1 MLLAALQE
9 AIMLKLFSA
18 VLVVLTILAL
28 GCSKEPLAV
37 TPTPTPSYPQSLTP
51 NPSSSLVFIS
61 RPPELPLKVDVQL
74 PPGWARNDA
83 PFFSVHMP
91 HEPYPIL
98 AFNSWGDSQFCAGPI
113 KSGLQNVPGG
123 KLNPNVSQNGTTI
136 RFGPNTELEQLKPGG
151 AYVVWLETS
160 YYGAGLEN
168 KIPSIPEYT
177 LDDLSGIWTSAD
189 SKQLPIVKVI
199 GCFKRGHNIELDIL
213 CTSTASADTV
223 KQLNDL
229 LASWRFYY

>member
-1 MLLAALQE
+1 
-9 AIMLKLFSA
+9 MLKRFSV

-28 GCSKEPLAV
+28 GCSKAPIAV
-37 TPTPTPSYPQSLTP
+37 TPIPTPTYPQSLTP

-61 RPPELPLKVDVQL
+61 PPPKLPLKVNVQL
-74 PPGWARNDA
+74 PPGWARNDH
-83 PFFSVHMP
+83 PVFPVHMP
-91 HEPYPIL
+91 HEPWPIL
-98 AFNSWGDSQFCAGPI
+98 AFNSWGDSEFCAGAI
-113 KSGLQNVPGG
+113 KNVT
-123 KLNPNVSQNGTTI
+123 QNGSTGSI
-136 RFGPNTELEQLKPGG
+136 RFGPYTELEQLKPGG
-151 AYVVWLETS
+151 AYVVWLENT
-160 YYGAGLEN
+160 YYGPGGM
-168 KIPSIPEYT
+168 IPSIPEYT

-213 CTSTASADTV
+213 CTSTASDDTV